1 MPATRP
7 DLHRDIKR
15 GEVLDA
21 AETLLLRDGYVNTTM
36 AAIARAARVA
46 NNSVYWY
53 FPSKDDLLAAVL
65 RRRQERALTEVA
77 DLATSSLEERVLA
90 LLAQLDQVANL
101 TATVHE
107 RASHSAA
114 VAEMHHAFH
123 AAAERHLGSG
133 FGNAGLGPQDAR
145 RAAAAI
151 MAIVEGIHLHERNRD
166 PAARN
171 RLVLWTLHRLVAA
184 SADGAASTA

>member
-7 DLHRDIKR
+7 DLDRDIKR

-21 AETLLLRDGYVNTTM
+21 AETLLLRDGYDNTAM

-65 RRRQERALTEVA
+65 RRRQERVLTEVA
-77 DLATSSLEERVLA
+77 ALATSSLEERVLA

-101 TATVHE
+101 TAAVHE
-107 RASHSAA
+107 RASHNAA
-114 VAEMHHAFH
+114 VAEMHQAFH
-123 AAAERHLGSG
+123 AAAERHLESG
-133 FGNAGLGPQDAR
+133 FRDAGLSSRDAR

-151 MAIVEGIHLHERNRD
+151 MAMVEGIHLHDGHRD

-171 RLVLWTLHRLVAA
+171 RLILWTLQRLVAG
-184 SADGAASTA
+184 SAHGAGSTR

>member
-7 DLHRDIKR
+7 DLDRDIKR
-15 GEVLDA
+15 AEVLDA
-21 AETLLLRDGYVNTTM
+21 AETLLLRDGYDNTAM

-65 RRRQERALTEVA
+65 RRRQERALAEAA
-77 DLATSSLEERVLA
+77 DLATSSLQERVLA

-101 TATVHE
+101 TAAVHE
-107 RASHSAA
+107 RASHNPA
-114 VAEMHHAFH
+114 VAEMHQAFH
-123 AAAERHLGSG
+123 ATAERELAKG
-133 FGNAGLGPQDAR
+133 FRDAGLRPRDAR
-145 RAAAAI
+145 PAAAAI
-151 MAIVEGIHLHERNRD
+151 MAMIEGIHLHEENRD
-166 PAARN
+166 PVARN

-184 SADGAASTA
+184 SADGAASPR

>member
-7 DLHRDIKR
+7 DVHRDIKR

-21 AETLLLRDGYVNTTM
+21 AETLLLRDGYDNTTM
-36 AAIARAARVA
+36 AAIARTARVA

-65 RRRQERALTEVA
+65 RRRQERALSEVA
-77 DLATSSLEERVLA
+77 NLATSSLQERVLA
-90 LLAQLDQVANL
+90 LLAELDQVANL
-101 TATVHE
+101 TAAVHE
-107 RASHSAA
+107 RASHSVA
-114 VAEMHHAFH
+114 VAETHQAFH
-123 AAAERHLGSG
+123 AAAERYLGSG
-133 FGNAGLGPQDAR
+133 FRHAGLGPQDAR

-151 MAIVEGIHLHERNRD
+151 MAIVEGIHLHERKRN

-171 RLVLWTLHRLVAA
+171 GLILWTLGRLVAA
-184 SADGAASTA
+184 SADGAASRP

>member
-15 GEVLDA
+15 GEILDA
-21 AETLLLRDGYVNTTM
+21 AETLLLRDGYDDATM
-36 AAIARAARVA
+36 AAIAQAAGVA

-65 RRRQERALTEVA
+65 LRRQERALAEVA

-101 TATVHE
+101 TAAVHE
-107 RASHSAA
+107 RARHSTA
-114 VAEMHHAFH
+114 VADMHQAFH
-123 AAAERHLGSG
+123 AAAERELGEG
-133 FGNAGLGPQDAR
+133 FRDMGLGPQDAR

-151 MAIVEGIHLHERNRD
+151 MAMVEGIHLHEEDRD
-166 PAARN
+166 PVARN
-171 RLVLWTLHRLVAA
+171 RLILWTLRRLVAA
-184 SADGAASTA
+184 SAGGAASAP

>member
-15 GEVLDA
+15 DEILDA
-21 AETLLLRDGYVNTTM
+21 AETLLLRDGYDNTTM
-36 AAIARAARVA
+36 AAIAHSARVA

-65 RRRQERALTEVA
+65 RRRQERGLAEVA
-77 DLATSSLEERVLA
+77 DPATSSPDELVLA

-101 TATVHE
+101 TAAVHE
-107 RASHSAA
+107 RASHNAA
-114 VAEMHHAFH
+114 VAEVHQAFH
-123 AAAERHLGSG
+123 AAAERHLGQG
-133 FGNAGLGPQDAR
+133 FRNAGLGPQDAR

-151 MAIVEGIHLHERNRD
+151 MSMIEGIHLHERKRD
-166 PAARN
+166 PRARD
-171 RLVLWTLHRLVAA
+171 RLILWTLRRLVT
-184 SADGAASTA
+184 ASTDGTESTP